1 MKKTNLSNFGYIMDL
16 LGITAK
22 ELSLVIHIDQTSIS
36 RWRTGVRKLSV
47 DAPYFDDIVR
57 YLLEKNA
64 ALGGDLLEDY
74 LLTVYPDKKRA
85 LKSDLKKYIRNYMLN
100 IPNERVVGAELDGIQ
115 SSPFP
120 YFYATKQMGSEGRL
134 TLLLSLLDAAKKLRS
149 PSTIKI
155 FEADHLLWLS
165 ANMQH
170 SLLFFQKLRMVLD
183 LGHRVEMIVQV
194 KEKGAQSLEINQMF
208 LDLIFH
214 EQLSI
219 YTFSST
225 VSERFLVQSIYVLS
239 QRIALAGYCFE
250 EDWDNLFNFLTRD
263 RQYVEALEKIWEK
276 LKRAAL
282 PISVATNGAE
292 FQHLIRE
299 VKASTHRN
307 GAYFFAGKALSI
319 ATMSES
325 LLQEILLANHL
336 TQEQMQLCF
345 AFYDMLKDTVE
356 SSKPHPMSGFY
367 HILEEICA
375 PLSYSTILNFSLSTI
390 AQRPVQ
396 MSRAQYLQHFKDT
409 AELLLRDRRYR
420 VFLHHFTV
428 HIPMALNHPKSLW
441 HKADGW
447 TMIINSD
454 PYSGKTKILYG
465 DDIKSQQ
472 VYNETFAEIYKKIP
486 SSQKE
491 NEYVADLFLRLIR
504 GERV

>member
-1 MKKTNLSNFGYIMDL
+1 MKKSNLSNFGYLMDL
-16 LGITAK
+16 LSITAK

-47 DAPYFDDIVR
+47 DAPYFEDIVR
-57 YLLEKNA
+57 YFLEKNSN
-64 ALGGDLLEDY
+64 LGGDLLEDY
-74 LLTVYPDKKRA
+74 LLTFYPDKKRLIKA
-85 LKSDLKKYIRNYMLN
+85 ELKKYVRNYILN
-100 IPNERVVGAELDGIQ
+100 IPNDRTQDLDSMH
-115 SSPFP
+115 SSPIP

-134 TLLLSLLDAAKKLRS
+134 TLLLSLLDAARKLS
-149 PSTIKI
+149 APSTIKI
-155 FEADHLLWLS
+155 FEADHFLWLTS
-165 ANMQH
+165 NMQY

-183 LGHRVEMIVQV
+183 LGHRVELIFQV
-194 KEKGAQSLEINQMF
+194 KEQGTQSLELNQLI
-208 LDLIFH
+208 LDLVFH
-214 EQLSI
+214 EKLSI
-219 YTFSST
+219 YTLASAISKR
-225 VSERFLVQSIYVLS
+225 EHVQSIYVLS
-239 QRIALAGYCFE
+239 QRIALVGYCFDE
-250 EDWDNLFNFLTRD
+250 NWENMFSFLTRD
-263 RQYVEALEKIWEK
+263 RQYVEAQEQIWEK
-276 LKRAAL
+276 YKLASL
-282 PISVATNGAE
+282 PVAVATNEIE
-292 FQHLIRE
+292 FRHLITE
-299 VKASTHRN
+299 IKASTHRN

-325 LLQEILLANHL
+325 LLQEILLSNHL
-336 TQEQMQLCF
+336 SQHQIDLCF
-345 AFYDMLKDTVE
+345 EFYDMLRDTLE
-356 SSKPHPMSGFY
+356 SSKPNPMSGFY
-367 HILEEICA
+367 HILDEICA

-420 VFLHHFTV
+420 LFLHHFSV
-428 HIPMALNHPKSLW
+428 HIPMALNHPKALW

-472 VYNETFAEIYKKIP
+472 VYNETFAEIFKKIP
-486 SSQKE
+486 SSKKE